1 MENSCR
7 KCLLNDDKKSLVR
20 WKPLRKTPR
29 WRYKL
34 PGTMETPH
42 GKRLLIG
49 DKRTWYD
56 GNPYDE
62 RLLIRNRDV
71 KPLRSTMEIP

>member
-1 MENSCR
+1 
-7 KCLLNDDKKSLVR
+7 
-20 WKPLRKTPR
+20 
-29 WRYKL
+29 
-34 PGTMETPH
+34 METPH